1 MSRSITAEQQ
11 QELQKLQ
18 QMTQQLNVFHQNYVQ
33 MESRRRELEKTLE
46 VLEKVDEG
54 SDVYR
59 SAGQILFKANA
70 GKTNGDLKDQLE
82 ILNVQIIK
90 TKTQLDAF
98 EKQVKEKE
106 AHLRSTIQQ

>member
-1 MSRSITAEQQ
+1 MSKSITAEQQ

-18 QMTQQLNVFHQNYVQ
+18 QMTQQLNVFHQNYLQ

-46 VLEKVDEG
+46 VLEKVDDN

-59 SAGQILFKANA
+59 AAGQILFKANA
-70 GKTNGDLKDQLE
+70 GETNADLKDQLE
-82 ILNVQIIK
+82 ILIVRITK

-98 EKQVKEKE
+98 EKQVKDKE
-106 AHLRSTIQQ
+106 AELRSTIQ